1 MQTRRP
7 APVPLSD
14 ELFSKQ
20 APLLLGHTNYDYC
33 VKNTFLELPSG
44 LTPSSTK
51 VRNPLLT
58 APAGLN
64 KKMALL
70 IRTPNA
76 VPTTPMTPMLTP
88 SPVSQ
93 RFHGTSGTVLQ
104 LIQSPQ
110 REAITISPQREVTT
124 MPPQR
129 EEIKLKPEIPYKAGL
144 ERIIDWAD
152 EPQDETEE
160 TEARSDDESPESQ
173 VQQLARD
180 EVPKPPPDALHP
192 SVGSIGHAFG
202 ACKRCCFFPRG
213 RCMNGYEC
221 EFCHYSHENRKR
233 KNRNKGSKQ
242 SASTM
247 SFTSDV
253 SRAAPSHGQV
263 EMQQPMM
270 TYSMGGD
277 GASMT
282 QVLVPMQSGMTMQG
296 AMPMQGNMGAGH
308 VVMMQPMRMC
318 AAPAVQQAA
327 SFVRTNAI
335 CAQMVG
341 AAYQTARLLG
351 QTAVS
356 QQQPQQAQPQLQPHQ
371 LLPQSQQESAK
382 VDGLQLAMASQSSFS
397 GHGSVLAPPP
407 PAHFPKMRLTLA
419 SRDLGAVAPPP
430 QHSPKFCA

>member
-233 KNRNKGSKQ
+233 KNKKKGSGKI
-242 SASTM
+242 ASSM
-247 SFTSDV
+247 SSTSDI
-253 SRAAPSHGQV
+253 SRAASSHRQV
-263 EMQQPMM
+263 NMQQPMM

-277 GASMT
+277 GTNMT
-282 QVLVPMQSGMTMQG
+282 QVLMSMQSGMTMQG

-308 VVMMQPMRMC
+308 VVMMQPMQHMQMC
-318 AAPAVQQAA
+318 AMPTTQQAG
-327 SFVRTNAI
+327 SFAYTSAMG
-335 CAQMVG
+335 AQMMGGVN
-341 AAYQTARLLG
+341 QTVPLLV
-351 QTAVS
+351 A
-356 QQQPQQAQPQLQPHQ
+356 QQQPQQVQPQQ
-371 LLPQSQQESAK
+371 LLPQSQQANAT
-382 VDGLQLAMASQSSFS
+382 VYRLPPAMASQSSWAGQGCVS
-397 GHGSVLAPPP
+397 APPP
-407 PAHFPKMRLTLA
+407 PAQSPRVRLALA
-419 SRDLGAVAPPP
+419 SQNLGVAARPPP
-430 QHSPKFCA
+430 QQSPKFRA